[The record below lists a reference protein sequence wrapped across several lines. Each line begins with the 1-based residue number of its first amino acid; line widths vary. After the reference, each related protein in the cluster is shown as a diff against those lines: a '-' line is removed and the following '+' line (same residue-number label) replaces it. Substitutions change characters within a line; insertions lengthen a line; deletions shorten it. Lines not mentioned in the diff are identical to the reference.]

1 MRQCPK
7 LLVQFN
13 LLCCKVSNHEGWGGE
28 EVGFANGVF
37 SDKFPTGVGD
47 LFSFLKFTLEGWC
60 QLDKEVNAGFEFV
73 KDFVRPVLEFG
84 QVNFI
89 ILM

>member
-1 MRQCPK
+1 M
-7 LLVQFN
+7 
-13 LLCCKVSNHEGWGGE
+13 WGGV

-47 LFSFLKFTLEGWC
+47 LFSFLEFAMEGWC
-60 QLDKEVNAGFEFV
+60 QLDKEMNASFKFV

-89 ILM
+89 ILV

>member
-1 MRQCPK
+1 M
-7 LLVQFN
+7 
-13 LLCCKVSNHEGWGGE
+13 WGGM
-28 EVGFANGVF
+28 EVGFANGVS

-47 LFSFLKFTLEGWC
+47 LFSFLEFTLEGWC
-60 QLDKEVNAGFEFV
+60 QLDKEVDAGFKFV

>member
-1 MRQCPK
+1 M
-7 LLVQFN
+7 L
-13 LLCCKVSNHEGWGGE
+13 CKVGNCEMWGGM

-47 LFSFLKFTLEGWC
+47 LFSFLEFTMEGWC
-60 QLDKEVNAGFEFV
+60 QLDKEMNASFKFV

>member
-13 LLCCKVSNHEGWGGE
+13 LLCCKVGNSGGWRGV

-47 LFSFLKFTLEGWC
+47 LFSFLKFNLEGWC
-60 QLDKEVNAGFEFV
+60 QLDKEVNAGLKFV
-73 KDFVRPVLEFG
+73 KDFVRPVLEFS

>member
-1 MRQCPK
+1 M
-7 LLVQFN
+7 
-13 LLCCKVSNHEGWGGE
+13 
-28 EVGFANGVF
+28 EVGFANGMF
-37 SDKFPTGVGD
+37 SDKFPTGVGY

-60 QLDKEVNAGFEFV
+60 QLDKEVNAGFKFV
-73 KDFVRPVLEFG
+73 KDFVRPALEFD

>member
-1 MRQCPK
+1 MLRY
-7 LLVQFN
+7 
-13 LLCCKVSNHEGWGGE
+13 KVGNCEMWGGM

-47 LFSFLKFTLEGWC
+47 LFSFLEFTLEGWC
-60 QLDKEVNAGFEFV
+60 QLDKEVNASFKFV

>member
-7 LLVQFN
+7 LLVSYN
-13 LLCCKVSNHEGWGGE
+13 LLRCKVGNCKMWGGM
-28 EVGFANGVF
+28 EVDFANGVF

-47 LFSFLKFTLEGWC
+47 LFSFLEFTMEGWC
-60 QLDKEVNAGFEFV
+60 QLDKEMNASFKFV

>member
-1 MRQCPK
+1 M
-7 LLVQFN
+7 
-13 LLCCKVSNHEGWGGE
+13 
-28 EVGFANGVF
+28 EVGFANGVHVF

-47 LFSFLKFTLEGWC
+47 LFSFLEFIMEGWC
-60 QLDKEVNAGFEFV
+60 QLDKEMNASFKFL

>member
-1 MRQCPK
+1 
-7 LLVQFN
+7 V
-13 LLCCKVSNHEGWGGE
+13 EI
-28 EVGFANGVF
+28 GFANGVF
-37 SDKFPTGVGD
+37 SDKLPTGVGD
-47 LFSFLKFTLEGWC
+47 LFSFLEFTLEGWC
-60 QLDKEVNAGFEFV
+60 QLDKEVDAGFKFV